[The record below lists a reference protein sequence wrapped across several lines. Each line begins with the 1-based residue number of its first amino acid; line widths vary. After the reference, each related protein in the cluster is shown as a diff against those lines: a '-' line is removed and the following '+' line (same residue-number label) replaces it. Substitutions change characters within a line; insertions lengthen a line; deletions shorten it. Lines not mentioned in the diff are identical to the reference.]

1 MSVSQLRM
9 PVIAGHLECAH
20 GQIDAAAAVPLG
32 SLHREELPVALSG
45 LAELEAKV
53 ASLKLQVLAEVE
65 QRQLAEEEAATGTP
79 AWAAKLTGST
89 RAMMAGGL
97 WLAELLRD
105 KYHATRDAFADGGIE
120 QAQARAIV
128 RAAEKIPAGA
138 TDEERRNAEAALVAK
153 AVDGMNA
160 RRLRQAGRRMLDKIN
175 KRLADEQESD
185 MLEDEKKAAEVAT
198 ELGLW
203 DNGDGTFSGKFT
215 IPELHGQMLKAAL
228 ERLTTPR
235 RLGRNKAGDLVNDPT
250 VTGGPEGLNVYER
263 QGAAFLE
270 LLEHLPTTGF
280 GAVAAT
286 LLVKIDLDR
295 LRDGLAS
302 AGIDTGVNIA
312 VSEARR
318 LACGAGIVPV
328 VLGGRSEIL
337 DLGRSKRLHSEPQR
351 RALAL
356 QHDTCAAEGCER
368 PFAWCDIHH
377 PHAWSDGG
385 TTDLSNGLP
394 LCGHH
399 HRRAHDR
406 RYDLRV
412 LPTGEV
418 RFRLRR

>member
-9 PVIAGHLECAH
+9 PVIAGHVGSAH
-20 GQIDAAAAVPLG
+20 AEVDAAAAVPLG
-32 SLHREELPVALSG
+32 SLGRDELPLALAS

-53 ASLKLQVLAEVE
+53 ASLKLQVLAEAE
-65 QRQLAEEEAATGTP
+65 ARRIAEEEAATGTP

-89 RAMMAGGL
+89 RAAMAGGL
-97 WLAELLRD
+97 WLAELLRE
-105 KYHATRDAFADGGIE
+105 KYDATREAFADGGIE

-128 RAAEKIPAGA
+128 RAAEKIPAAA
-138 TDEERRNAEAALVAK
+138 TADERRDAEADLVAK
-153 AVDGMNA
+153 AVEGMNA
-160 RRLRQAGRRMLDKIN
+160 RRLRQAGRRMLERIN

-198 ELGLW
+198 ELSLW
-203 DNGDGTFSGKFT
+203 DNGDGTYTGKFT
-215 IPELHGQMLKAAL
+215 IPELHGQLLKAAL
-228 ERLTTPR
+228 ERLGSPR

-263 QGAAFLE
+263 QGAAFVE
-270 LLEHLPTTGF
+270 LLEHLPTDGL

-302 AGIDTGVNIA
+302 AGIDSGVNIA
-312 VSEARR
+312 VSDARR

-328 VLGGRSEIL
+328 VLNGRSEVL
-337 DLGRSKRLHSEPQR
+337 DLGRTRRLHSEPQR

-356 QHDTCAAEGCER
+356 RHDTCAAQGCER

-385 TTDLSNGLP
+385 RTDLPNGLP

-399 HRRAHDR
+399 HRRAHDN
-406 RYDLRV
+406 RYELRV

-418 RFRLRR
+418 RYRLRR